1 MLTEKQLLDL
11 IKALQSSNFSTAEI
25 IWLSLAV
32 VIAALAMSFLV
43 SIITEQAKISA
54 TNSNFETL
62 REQLSINTV
71 TIKDI
76 EKKITSEIW
85 ISQQIWQKKYDMYE
99 FIYAQL
105 LAIKKWADNEFH
117 IIELHMI
124 PGWIA
129 SSYQPYFNEEQ
140 EKQFYQEIQQAQADI
155 ENSMNDK
162 DVQTKN
168 KELQQKLSIAMI
180 SLTEILITKA
190 ILLNTD
196 VTIKL
201 EELVENIGLEPSPL
215 DYEEPDDYGQRIRL
229 AIDSA
234 LKEIRMIAI
243 SDLEIKHHE
252 CKYSVVM
259 NRRAEVLILPLRTKM
274 NSYLLCFCNS

>member
-1 MLTEKQLLDL
+1 MLTEKQLLEL
-11 IKALQSSNFSTAEI
+11 IKALQSSNFTTAEI

-43 SIITEQAKISA
+43 SIVTERAKISA
-54 TNSNFETL
+54 TNSNYETL

-76 EKKITSEIW
+76 EKKITSELW

-129 SSYQPYFNEEQ
+129 SSHQPYFNEEQ

-155 ENSMNDK
+155 ENTMNDK
-162 DVQTKN
+162 DVQSKN
-168 KELQQKLSIAMI
+168 KELQQKLSIAMT
-180 SLTEILITKA
+180 SLTEILITKT
-190 ILLNTD
+190 ILLNAN

-201 EELVENIGLEPSPL
+201 EELIKNIGFDPSPL
-215 DYEEPDDYGQRIRL
+215 DYEEPDDYGQRIRS
-229 AIDSA
+229 AIDKA
-234 LKEIRMIAI
+234 LKEIRIIAI
-243 SDLEIKHHE
+243 SDLEIKHYE
-252 CKYSVVM
+252 S
-259 NRRAEVLILPLRTKM
+259 
-274 NSYLLCFCNS
+274 

>member
-43 SIITEQAKISA
+43 SIITEWAKISA

-99 FIYAQL
+99 FIYAQ
-105 LAIKKWADNEFH
+105 
-117 IIELHMI
+117 
-124 PGWIA
+124 
-129 SSYQPYFNEEQ
+129 
-140 EKQFYQEIQQAQADI
+140 
-155 ENSMNDK
+155 
-162 DVQTKN
+162 
-168 KELQQKLSIAMI
+168 
-180 SLTEILITKA
+180 
-190 ILLNTD
+190 
-196 VTIKL
+196 
-201 EELVENIGLEPSPL
+201 
-215 DYEEPDDYGQRIRL
+215 
-229 AIDSA
+229 
-234 LKEIRMIAI
+234 
-243 SDLEIKHHE
+243 
-252 CKYSVVM
+252 
-259 NRRAEVLILPLRTKM
+259 
-274 NSYLLCFCNS
+274 

>member
-43 SIITEQAKISA
+43 SIITEWAKISA

-85 ISQQIWQKKYDMYE
+85 ISQQIWKKKYDMYE

-162 DVQTKN
+162 DVQTRN

-201 EELVENIGLEPSPL
+201 EELVENIGL
-215 DYEEPDDYGQRIRL
+215 
-229 AIDSA
+229 
-234 LKEIRMIAI
+234 
-243 SDLEIKHHE
+243 
-252 CKYSVVM
+252 
-259 NRRAEVLILPLRTKM
+259 
-274 NSYLLCFCNS
+274 

>member
-1 MLTEKQLLDL
+1 M
-11 IKALQSSNFSTAEI
+11 
-25 IWLSLAV
+25 
-32 VIAALAMSFLV
+32 
-43 SIITEQAKISA
+43 
-54 TNSNFETL
+54 
-62 REQLSINTV
+62 
-71 TIKDI
+71 
-76 EKKITSEIW
+76 
-85 ISQQIWQKKYDMYE
+85 
-99 FIYAQL
+99 

-252 CKYSVVM
+252 C
-259 NRRAEVLILPLRTKM
+259 
-274 NSYLLCFCNS
+274 

>member
-1 MLTEKQLLDL
+1 VLTEKQLLEL
-11 IKALQSSNFSTAEI
+11 IKALQSSNFTTAEI

-43 SIITEQAKISA
+43 SIVTERAKISA
-54 TNSNFETL
+54 TNSNYETL

-76 EKKITSEIW
+76 EKKITSELW

-129 SSYQPYFNEEQ
+129 SSHQPYFNEEQ

-155 ENSMNDK
+155 ENTMNDK
-162 DVQTKN
+162 DVQSKN
-168 KELQQKLSIAMI
+168 KELQQKLSIAMT
-180 SLTEILITKA
+180 SLTEILITKT
-190 ILLNTD
+190 ILLNAN

-201 EELVENIGLEPSPL
+201 EELIKNIGFDPSPL
-215 DYEEPDDYGQRIRL
+215 DYEEPDDYGQRIRS
-229 AIDSA
+229 AIDKA
-234 LKEIRMIAI
+234 LKEIRIIAI
-243 SDLEIKHHE
+243 SDLEIKHYE
-252 CKYSVVM
+252 S
-259 NRRAEVLILPLRTKM
+259 
-274 NSYLLCFCNS
+274 